1 MSSLTRKEQ
10 LEGLKKSPGASSR
23 YWDQW
28 YDLLKGLPYRI
39 KTTVPLATW
48 QAEGGS
54 LTGTIDLFALP
65 AGGEI
70 LSAFIDVTEGFGV
83 TGLTGGDLSM
93 GTAISITGL
102 QTSQGATGAA
112 LLTVMGLDLSTNR
125 AVYDM
130 SAPTTIQAELIVD
143 GVTCSQLTA
152 GSADFYVTYVEHI
165 D

>member
-1 MSSLTRKEQ
+1 MSLTRKEQ

-54 LTGTIDLFALP
+54 LTGDVDLFDLP

-70 LSAFIDVTEGFGV
+70 LSAFVDVTEAFGV
-83 TGLTGGDLSM
+83 TGLSGANLSM
-93 GTAISITGL
+93 GTAASVTGL
-102 QTSQGATGAA
+102 QTSQGATGVA
-112 LLTVMGLDLSTNR
+112 LLTAMGLDLSTNR

-130 SAPTTIQAELIVD
+130 SAATTVVTQLIVA

-152 GSADFYVTYVEHI
+152 GSVDFYVTYVEHI

>member
-1 MSSLTRKEQ
+1 MSLTRKEQ
-10 LEGLKKSPGASSR
+10 LENLKKSPGASTR

-39 KTTVPLATW
+39 KTSVPLATW
-48 QAEGGS
+48 QGEGGS
-54 LTGTIDLFALP
+54 LTGDIDLFDLP

-83 TGLTGGDLSM
+83 TGLTAGDLSM
-93 GTAISITGL
+93 GTAASVTGL

-112 LLTVMGLDLSTNR
+112 LLTAMGGDLRVNR

-130 SAPTTIQAELIVD
+130 SAATTVVAQLIIA